1 MSKTSKRPKQHKQRE
16 LRSEPRR
23 RRGGAAALPGLD
35 AESIGLLEAE
45 IEPGVPDPADVAQ
58 TVQIRSP
65 EIPELAGGD
74 LDATFYVID
83 SGEEA
88 VGGSDPT
95 PDQNDVDLIGNALG
109 IVEPEGAPL
118 ATTER
123 IEARDRDRWE
133 LDPDS
138 AEDREERERAETE
151 APPRRRR
158 ARH

>member
-1 MSKTSKRPKQHKQRE
+1 MG
-16 LRSEPRR
+16 RR
-23 RRGGAAALPGLD
+23 RSKEREGGV
-35 AESIGLLEAE
+35 ERI
-45 IEPGVPDPADVAQ
+45 
-58 TVQIRSP
+58 
-65 EIPELAGGD
+65 AGGD
-74 LDATFYVID
+74 LDASFHVID

-138 AEDREERERAETE
+138 AEDREERARVEAE
-151 APPRRRR
+151 PVPRRRR
-158 ARH
+158 ARR